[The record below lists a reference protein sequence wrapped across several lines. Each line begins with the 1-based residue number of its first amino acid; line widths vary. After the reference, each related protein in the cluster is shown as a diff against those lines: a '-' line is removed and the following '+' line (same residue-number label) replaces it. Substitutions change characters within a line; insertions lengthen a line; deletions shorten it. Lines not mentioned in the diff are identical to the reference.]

1 MLAIIASSFMHVVVP
16 LLAGSGD
23 HEFRRDAWGFAATTL
38 AVFAPIAIVL
48 AVLAPLWTPLVAPGL
63 PAPGRP
69 LLIEIARIQLIG
81 MVCTALVGVL
91 WAVHRAKHHFIWA
104 ESAPVV
110 STILAWAF
118 LLVMLPR
125 WGVHAAA

>member
-1 MLAIIASSFMHVVVP
+1 
-16 LLAGSGD
+16 
-23 HEFRRDAWGFAATTL
+23 
-38 AVFAPIAIVL
+38 
-48 AVLAPLWTPLVAPGL
+48 
-63 PAPGRP
+63 
-69 LLIEIARIQLIG
+69 

-91 WAVHRAKHHFIWA
+91 WACIAPAPFIWA

-125 WGVHAAA
+125 LGVHAAAWAQVLRIGVNVALLAPGLGRFPASRAAWRRRRWRGAGSGR